1 MSRQLATIG
10 SFLANFGTATTII
23 ESIESDIND
32 LHDELA
38 LGQRIL
44 SQGFSMNLTRLV
56 VKFATLAQKVQFLS

>member
-10 SFLANFGTATTII
+10 SFLASFGTSTTII

-44 SQGFSMNLTRLV
+44 SHGVAN
-56 VKFATLAQKVQFLS
+56 